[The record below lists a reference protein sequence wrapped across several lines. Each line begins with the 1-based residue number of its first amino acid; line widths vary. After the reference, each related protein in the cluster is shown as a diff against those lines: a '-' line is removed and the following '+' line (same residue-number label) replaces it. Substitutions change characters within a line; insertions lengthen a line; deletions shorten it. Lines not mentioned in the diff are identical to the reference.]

1 MTEMGRK
8 GPDLYQASPES
19 LLTTQ
24 SLEKDALSAWLREAK
39 YKLGV
44 HLYRDLR
51 WLPGRFSGPT
61 NSNVP
66 QFFSSFVAQ

>member
-44 HLYRDLR
+44 HLYKDLR
-51 WLPGRFSGPT
+51 CSPAGFLDPPTVTFHSFSPPLW
-61 NSNVP
+61 P
-66 QFFSSFVAQ
+66 Q